1 MDKAVDKANPDN
13 YSARPQ
19 LAEIAQVVKLVD
31 TPASGVGGLTA
42 VKVQVLSW
50 APHNENPRY
59 ENSGGFCFW
68 VAQKPYHHLP
78 HDLLRY

>member
-1 MDKAVDKANPDN
+1 MNKIVDKPNADN

-31 TPASGVGGLTA
+31 TPASGVGGFTA

-50 APHNENPRY
+50 APHNRN
-59 ENSGGFCFW
+59 
-68 VAQKPYHHLP
+68 ALK
-78 HDLLRY
+78 LLTI